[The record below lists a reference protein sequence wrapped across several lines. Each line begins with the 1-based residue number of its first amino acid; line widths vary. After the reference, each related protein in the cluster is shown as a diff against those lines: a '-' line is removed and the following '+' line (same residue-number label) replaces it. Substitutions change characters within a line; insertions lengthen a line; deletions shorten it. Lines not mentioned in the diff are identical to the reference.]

1 MGIEEICS
9 IVWTFFLEHKI
20 IAGFI
25 IIMIGAG
32 ISGENENRTE
42 ARNAHD
48 RSMMARE
55 KDLKKINAIK
65 DKIDNRTLQTYE
77 ESTKYNVI
85 AIFGIVWM
93 LIGFYQWATAMNN
106 I

>member
-1 MGIEEICS
+1 
-9 IVWTFFLEHKI
+9 
-20 IAGFI
+20 
-25 IIMIGAG
+25 MIGAG

-48 RSMMARE
+48 SSMMARE

-65 DKIDNRTLQTYE
+65 DKIDDRTLQTYE

>member
-48 RSMMARE
+48 KANALNTGDRKHVAKTLNNNNDRSS
-55 KDLKKINAIK
+55 
-65 DKIDNRTLQTYE
+65 QTYE
-77 ESTKYNVI
+77 ELTKYNI
-85 AIFGIVWM
+85 IFIFGVIWM
-93 LIGFYQWATAMNN
+93 LIGFYQWATAMSN

>member
-25 IIMIGAG
+25 IMM
-32 ISGENENRTE
+32 ISGAIESEKEDRTRV
-42 ARNAHD
+42 RNMHD
-48 RSMMARE
+48 KLQMSRE
-55 KDLKKINAIK
+55 RDSKKINDTK
-65 DKIDNRTLQTYE
+65 NKINNRTLQTYE

-85 AIFGIVWM
+85 AMFGLVWM

>member
-55 KDLKKINAIK
+55 KD
-65 DKIDNRTLQTYE
+65 
-77 ESTKYNVI
+77 
-85 AIFGIVWM
+85 
-93 LIGFYQWATAMNN
+93 
-106 I
+106 